1 MLLGEEVVDE
11 GDASFFV
18 LALAHLVLEVG
29 VGHPAIG
36 EHLLGGC
43 LTEVLVLRLPLLGV
57 HKLSEDAPFVPGGG
71 GDAAKSTHE

>member
-11 GDASFFV
+11 GDASSLV
-18 LALAHLVLEVG
+18 LTLLHLILEVG
-29 VGHPAIG
+29 VGHPAIA

-43 LTEVLVLRLPLLGV
+43 LTEVFVLLLPLLGV